1 MPISQSHTQTQPP
14 VLASL
19 PADFPLRA
27 LRCYVA
33 KREAMDM
40 DAGEVSST
48 PPRRPHGAYSPLHLT
63 QIVRLARAI
72 AAMSDPT
79 VLCPGTVAILRCD
92 PGESDPA
99 HRFERAVFP
108 AFCEAIQREAPWAGR
123 YVNALLETRSA
134 DPSHLGLE
142 EAASLE
148 HALLIGATVIVQLPP
163 EAEVPRD
170 IRPLVLDQ
178 QLILPALC
186 RADIALMLRACG
198 TPVPGSLLNPSPST
212 PVDLSDLSP
221 LHLAYAWAGETAA
234 DVFGRLDV
242 ALDHISANGEGGMS
256 EPSRPAQDAFSLR
269 DLHGLRHARAQLDRV
284 IADVAAW
291 RDGGLLWSEVGAS
304 FLLHGPPGVG
314 KTSIAHAVANEIGGE
329 VIDLSYTTVQAA
341 GHLGKMLA
349 ALDAGVAE
357 ARKAAP
363 CVVLVDEAD
372 CLSDRADG
380 TDLHGSSY
388 RRSVVNAYLTRLT
401 MLADCPGVVVILA
414 TNYPDQLDPAL
425 IRAGRCD
432 HHIGL
437 QRPDRKALG
446 RILRD
451 NLGDRVA
458 EGIETT
464 ITWAEALDNLAGGT
478 GADAAHLAR
487 EAIAVARAHLRGK
500 SGSRVVTVEA
510 DDLYAATQN
519 IARNGTVTP
528 ADLRR
533 MAIHEAGHLVL
544 GHVLDRP
551 APIRAWIGPQG
562 AGISSPCGRV
572 HTLGTVKAELVSLLG
587 GRTAE
592 AVLCDSVSSGGGD
605 GPASDLAQATRLASL
620 AVGEWHL
627 TQNDSPPVWQPPGQ
641 LLPSQTRA
649 MRQLLAEAQVE
660 AHRLVAIHA
669 ENITRIADVLMNE
682 RDVNAEQLQGLL
694 GQILHGDTSHVRL
707 VH

>member
-1 MPISQSHTQTQPP
+1 MPTSQTPS
-14 VLASL
+14 LASL
-19 PADFPLRA
+19 PDDFPLRA

-33 KREAMDM
+33 KREAIDM
-40 DAGEVSST
+40 DAGEVPST

-92 PGESDPA
+92 PGELDPA

-108 AFCEAIQREAPWAGR
+108 AFCEAIQPEAPWAGR

-134 DPSHLGLE
+134 DPSHLRLE

-198 TPVPGSLLNPSPST
+198 TLVPDSLLNPSSST

-221 LHLAYAWAGETAA
+221 LHLAYAWAAETAA

-242 ALDHISANGEGGMS
+242 ALDEISANGESGMS
-256 EPSRPAQDAFSLR
+256 EPSRPAQDALSLR
-269 DLHGLRHARAQLDRV
+269 DLHGLRQARLQLERV
-284 IADVAAW
+284 IADVAVW
-291 RDGGLLWSEVGAS
+291 RDGGLPWSEVGAS
-304 FLLHGPPGVG
+304 FLVHGPPGVG
-314 KTSIAHAVANEIGGE
+314 KTSIARAVATEIGGA

-372 CLSDRADG
+372 CLSDRADES
-380 TDLHGSSY
+380 DRHGSNY
-388 RRSVVNAYLTRLT
+388 RRSVVNGYLTRLT
-401 MLADCPGVVVILA
+401 ALADIPGVVVILA
-414 TNYPDQLDPAL
+414 TNHPNRLDPAL
-425 IRAGRCD
+425 VRAGRCD
-432 HHIGL
+432 HHIAL
-437 QRPDRKALG
+437 TRPDRAAVG
-446 RILRD
+446 RILSGH
-451 NLGDRVA
+451 LGSRA
-458 EGIETT
+458 QAGIETT
-464 ITWAEALDNLAGGT
+464 DAWSNAVDTLVGGT
-478 GADAAHLAR
+478 GADAANLAR
-487 EAIAVARAHLRGK
+487 EAIAVARHRRRQTSQRDGI
-500 SGSRVVTVEA
+500 TVEA
-510 DDLYAATQN
+510 VDIEAAT
-519 IARNGTVTP
+519 RLVTRGNTRSP
-528 ADLRR
+528 EDLRR
-533 MAIHEAGHLVL
+533 MAIHEAGHLVVA
-544 GHVLDRP
+544 HVLGRP
-551 APIRAWIGPQG
+551 AAVRAWIGAHG
-562 AGISSPCGRV
+562 AGVEAPRQSV
-572 HTLGTVKAELVSLLG
+572 HTLETVEAELASLLA
-587 GRTAE
+587 GRVAE
-592 AVLCDSVSSGGGD
+592 AVLCGDISSGGGD
-605 GPASDLAQATRLASL
+605 GPASDLAQATLLARL

-627 TQNDSPPVWQPPGQ
+627 ADADVPLSWHPATGLPQAHLRKVQA
-641 LLPSQTRA
+641 LL
-649 MRQLLAEAQVE
+649 EAAQAQ
-660 AHRLVAIHA
+660 AHRLATAYASDITHIA
-669 ENITRIADVLMNE
+669 EVLLQTRDL
-682 RDVNAEQLQGLL
+682 NAQKLRELLRIIPGDQGAQLK
-694 GQILHGDTSHVRL
+694 V